1 MLGVVDLGELKED
14 LGLRGGSGRFMI
26 IAALAILLVYGV
38 VAVYHVRKPLP
49 SGIDVATPWRAAS
62 DVTFLLDSTFIAPD
76 GEQRQ
81 DAVIFDEVF
90 RLIRNAERLV
100 VLDMFLVNDFAGT
113 VAAEHR
119 PLSREL
125 TDALIQRKTERPEL
139 IAVLITD
146 PFNTLYGGLES
157 PLFSELREA
166 GIHVVETD
174 LTRLRDPNPFWSGF
188 WRLCCQWF
196 GNSAD
201 RGWLPD
207 PVGAGHITLRSYL
220 DLLNFKAN
228 HRKTLIVD
236 AGEDWLGLVT
246 SANPHDA
253 SSRHSNQALRFRGP
267 AVLDLLATEEAV
279 ARFSGAEALFDG
291 LATAPEPAAEVSN
304 PALRIVTEA
313 QIREAVLAMIE
324 GAEPGDALDL
334 AMFYLTQRDV
344 VRAFAAAA
352 ARGVWVRILLDPNK
366 GAFGRDMGGIPNRQV
381 AMELMRA
388 GIEVRWC
395 NTRGE
400 QCHSKFLLHRQEDG
414 SAEML
419 AGSANFTRRNID
431 NYNLETGVQLRGS
444 LETPALLAAHEAFEA
459 LWNNEPGR
467 IHSVPYETYA
477 DHSRWRYLVYR
488 FMEATGLSTF

>member
-1 MLGVVDLGELKED
+1 MT
-14 LGLRGGSGRFMI
+14 
-26 IAALAILLVYGV
+26 IAVFAILLLYV
-38 VAVYHVRKPLP
+38 VTAGYHVRKPLP
-49 SGIDVATPWRAAS
+49 SGIDVATPWRPAT
-62 DVTFLLDSTFIAPD
+62 DVTFLLDSTYLDPD
-76 GEQRQ
+76 GEQHQ

-90 RLIRNAERLV
+90 RLIAQAERVV

-113 VAAEHR
+113 VQAQHR

-125 TDALIQRKTERPEL
+125 TDALIRRKSERPEL
-139 IAVLITD
+139 SAVLITD

-157 PLFSELREA
+157 PLFAELREA
-166 GIHVVETD
+166 GIHVVETE
-174 LTRLRDPNPFWSGF
+174 LRRLRDPNPFWSGF
-188 WRLCCQWF
+188 WRICCQWF
-196 GNSAD
+196 GNSAGG
-201 RGWLPD
+201 GWLPD
-207 PVGAGHITLRSYL
+207 PVGAGRITLRSYL

-228 HRKTLIVD
+228 HRKTLVAD
-236 AGEDWLGLVT
+236 ANDGWVGLVT

-267 AVLDLLATEEAV
+267 AVLDLLATEAAV
-279 ARFSGAEALFDG
+279 ARFSGAGDLFDDLG
-291 LATAPEPAAEVSN
+291 AVPEPAAEA
-304 PALRIVTEA
+304 PEAALRIVTEA
-313 QIREAVLAMIE
+313 RIREAVLALIE
-324 GAEPGDALDL
+324 GAEAGDALDL

-344 VRAFAAAA
+344 VRAFKAAA
-352 ARGVWVRILLDPNK
+352 ARGVWVRALLDPNK

-388 GIEVRWC
+388 GVEVRWC

-400 QCHSKFLLHRQEDG
+400 QCHSKFLLRRRADG

-444 LETPALLAAHEAFEA
+444 LEMPALLEAHEAFEA
-459 LWNNEPGR
+459 LWNNEPQR